1 MHAAKLTFQALRIH
15 LNDEFG
21 ELRRGMH
28 AACELLGDNGRLGLL
43 TWKHSE
49 CAIVVDVFRA
59 LEAVRPESPLVRWYR
74 EARAL
79 STSGASLTKLLFP
92 TSPTLPPP
100 LRQRRLQIRTASS
113 LLCKP
118 WFAVLQEFA

>member
-21 ELRRGMH
+21 ELRRGMR

-49 CAIVVDVFRA
+49 CAIVVDVFKRIDNPRA
-59 LEAVRPESPLVRWYR
+59 IITTSPPRRRNLADAPFGRR
-74 EARAL
+74 R
-79 STSGASLTKLLFP
+79 LLFW
-92 TSPTLPPP
+92 
-100 LRQRRLQIRTASS
+100 RRL
-113 LLCKP
+113 L
-118 WFAVLQEFA
+118 